1 VGIVFIEMLLYRRV
15 GIAIGA
21 HADQGRAG
29 GRLGTLERR
38 SEFCHRGDIF
48 AVATESVG
56 NLVPAHLAHGSPAAK
71 AGGRLSFPTL
81 ERSGEVAGVAE
92 AQQKGDLGNRQRRLP
107 DIAQGQFL
115 ANGIQQVLKVGFAL
129 G

>member
-38 SEFCHRGDIF
+38 PEFRHRGDIF
-48 AVATESVG
+48 AVASEAVG
-56 NLVPAHLAHGSPAAK
+56 NLVPAHLAHGS
-71 AGGRLSFPTL
+71 TL
-81 ERSGEVAGVAE
+81 RSAT
-92 AQQKGDLGNRQRRLP
+92 P
-107 DIAQGQFL
+107 L
-115 ANGIQQVLKVGFAL
+115 AFIRYSNT
-129 G
+129 